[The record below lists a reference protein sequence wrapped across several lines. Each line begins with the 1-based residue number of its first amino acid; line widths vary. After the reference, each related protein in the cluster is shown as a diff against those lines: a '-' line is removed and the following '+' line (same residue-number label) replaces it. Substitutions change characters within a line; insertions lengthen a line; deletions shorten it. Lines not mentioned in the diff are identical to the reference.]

1 MRCLCR
7 ILIFGRTLVG
17 LVVSDHRESV
27 LLKESNMTDRTE
39 LIHVGFDN
47 SLALNRVIAV
57 ASPTSAPAKRMVHRA
72 KQQERVVDLTSGR
85 RTKAV
90 VVLENDWVALIAIT
104 PETFT
109 GRIASGR
116 YPSDQLST

>member
-1 MRCLCR
+1 MTDRR
-7 ILIFGRTLVG
+7 
-17 LVVSDHRESV
+17 DPMH
-27 LLKESNMTDRTE
+27 LKESKMTDRTE

-57 ASPTSAPAKRMVHRA
+57 AAPTSAPAKRMVHRA

-90 VVLENDWVALIAIT
+90 VVLEDDWVALIAIT

-109 GRIASGR
+109 GRIAAVR
-116 YPSDQLST
+116 RSTDGIST